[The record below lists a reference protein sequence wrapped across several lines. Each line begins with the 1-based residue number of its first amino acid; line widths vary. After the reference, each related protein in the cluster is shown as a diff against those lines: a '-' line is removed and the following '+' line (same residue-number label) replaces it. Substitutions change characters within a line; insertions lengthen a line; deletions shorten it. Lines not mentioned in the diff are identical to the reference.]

1 MVQDASGV
9 VGFLAVYP
17 RDGMLYLSKFY
28 LKSSARGRG
37 YAGRMFDFAKEKAV
51 EAGYGKIFLNVNK
64 KNPAAAVYRHMGFR
78 LLREEKNDIGNGFYM
93 DDYVFLY
100 QI

>member
-1 MVQDASGV
+1 MKI
-9 VGFLAVYP
+9 GFIGLGIMGESMSWNIVKKHDDTVYV
-17 RDGMLYLSKFY
+17 
-28 LKSSARGRG
+28 
-37 YAGRMFDFAKEKAV
+37 FDFVKEKAV

-64 KNPAAAVYRHMGFR
+64 KNPAAAVYRHMGFQ